1 MNIWVQFSDATQLR
15 ITSVFWSPQDPTD
28 WPDLVELQDDD
39 PRYLAF
45 INPQPTQEEILA
57 AKEAKRQLLMNSAS
71 IAMTPVFLAL
81 QLGDATDDET
91 LSAKAWR
98 AYYVALQ
105 AVDISVDNPEWPV
118 SPQ

>member
-1 MNIWVQFSDATQLR
+1 MSIWVQFSDVEKTR
-15 ITSVFWSPQDPTD
+15 ITSVFWSPQDPD
-28 WPDLVELQDDD
+28 YWPDLAEIGEDD

-57 AKEAKRQLLMNSAS
+57 AKETKKQMLMSNAS
-71 IAMTPVFLAL
+71 IAMTPFFLAL
-81 QLGDATDDET
+81 QLGDATDEET

-105 AVDISVDNPEWPV
+105 AVDVSVSEPEWPV
-118 SPQ
+118 APQ